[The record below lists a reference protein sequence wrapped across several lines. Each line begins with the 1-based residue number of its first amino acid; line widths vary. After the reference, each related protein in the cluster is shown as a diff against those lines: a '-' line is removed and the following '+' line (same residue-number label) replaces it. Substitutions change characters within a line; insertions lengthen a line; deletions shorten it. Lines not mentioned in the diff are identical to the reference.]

1 MEENRRKV
9 PVRRVKGNHLEIRQ
23 TEVVTNSPR
32 VTDIVNAPPSDTD
45 PQGSYTGNPLNENEV
60 PVQDADDL

>member
-1 MEENRRKV
+1 MEEKRRKA
-9 PVRRVKGNHLEIRQ
+9 PFRREKGNHLEIRQ
-23 TEVVTNSPR
+23 TEEVVNSPL
-32 VTDIVNAPPSDTD
+32 VTDMINLPPSDTD